1 MTTEKF
7 FTYVQR
13 LNSLIPA
20 AALALVLVLL
30 GVDTVKSR
38 FWHKEATIQPPTA
51 TKSETQQKV
60 GKLDLKI
67 RLSSIETDEDIL
79 IMKVVTDTEGG
90 SHDQYGEATR
100 NLLFLRPS
108 KEKAEWLFPD
118 QTQALLEI
126 DGLRGDSTS
135 VKAIYAEVA
144 DREHEGRSPKDA
156 PVSVYL
162 ISNDGSRLEKV
173 LKDVDSVLSHHLK
186 GSMIN
191 IIYQKDRQVRAARI
205 SLKDFAIQ
213 SDRVVASLTSTAKN

>member
-7 FTYVQR
+7 FVYVQR

-30 GVDTVKSR
+30 GVDTVRGR

-51 TKSETQQKV
+51 TKSETQQRAA
-60 GKLDLKI
+60 KLDLKI

-90 SHDQYGEATR
+90 SHDRYGEETR

-186 GSMIN
+186 GNIIN

-213 SDRVVASLTSTAKN
+213 SDRVIASFNSAEKK

>member
-7 FTYVQR
+7 FVYVQR

-20 AALALVLVLL
+20 AALALVLVLM
-30 GVDTVKSR
+30 GVDMFRTR
-38 FWHKEATIQPPTA
+38 ILHKEATIQPPTA
-51 TKSETQQKV
+51 AKSETQQKAA
-60 GKLDLKI
+60 KLDLKI
-67 RLSSIETDEDIL
+67 RLTSIETEEDIL
-79 IMKVVTDTEGG
+79 ILKVVTDTEGG
-90 SHDQYGEATR
+90 SYDRYSEETR

-126 DGLRGDSTS
+126 NGLRGDSSS

-144 DREHEGRSPKDA
+144 DRKHEGKSPKDA

-173 LKDVDSVLSHHLK
+173 LKDVDSVLSRHLK
-186 GSMIN
+186 GSVIN

-213 SDRVVASLTSTAKN
+213 SDRVIVSLSQPGK